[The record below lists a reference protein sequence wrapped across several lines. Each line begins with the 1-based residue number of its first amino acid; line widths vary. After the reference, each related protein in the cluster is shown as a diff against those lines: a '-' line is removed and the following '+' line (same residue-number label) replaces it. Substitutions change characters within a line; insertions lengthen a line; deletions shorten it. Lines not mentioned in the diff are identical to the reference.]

1 MRRFLGPGQ
10 AGKLLSVVFAFVAMV
25 TANII
30 GARHFSRWDM
40 TENKRYSLSRPTIE
54 TLHSLP
60 GTMEVWVL
68 MGPGDPLGESVKQLL
83 VSYRAE
89 TDKLDVK
96 YIDPDRDTAKFED
109 VKRRF
114 HIEAGRT
121 EDGRLVADAVIVV
134 AREDKHWFV
143 TASDLFE
150 VSGTSEGRAKPREE
164 EAVTGA
170 IRNVLGGQKSVLC
183 FSVGHGEMS
192 LDDGTD
198 RGLGQL
204 RTLLEKDN
212 YTVHPVDT
220 TAPGAERVWE
230 GCDVA
235 VVAGPRGPWK
245 KEEAEALRTFAMS
258 GGNVLVGV
266 SPITGDSPTG
276 MQSAG
281 LDSVLSP
288 FGVKL
293 EDALAVERDPK
304 RVIEGEGLGFYAEVR
319 PHAVTSGLL
328 PSEDG
333 QKTTPRVKVKF
344 ARALRHSSEPGAA
357 SALDLLATTDQ
368 AFGVT
373 DVSGAASWSGPPERK
388 GTDVPGPV
396 ILAMASE
403 RPKLTANAPHG
414 PRMIVMAS
422 ASFFVGQNWR
432 ETLADRGAALF
443 LDSVVS
449 WLAAKPVVLDI
460 PERQSLSLG
469 VKMDEASISDV
480 RRYVLIYMPLA
491 IAILGGTILYLRKKG
506 EGGTKKAKTS
516 GAPAPKDTK
525 KRKKKDASS
534 EASKDKDAES

>member
-1 MRRFLGPGQ
+1 MAPKDGTKKERSRFRFLGPGQ

-54 TLHSLP
+54 TLRSLP
-60 GTMEVWVL
+60 GTMEIWVL
-68 MGPGDPLGESVKQLL
+68 MGPGDPLGESVKQLM

-89 TDKLDVK
+89 TDRLDVK

-134 AREDKHWFV
+134 ARDDKHWFV

-150 VSGTSEGRAKPREE
+150 VSGTNEGRAKPREE

-170 IRNVLGGQKSVLC
+170 IRNVLGGKKSVLC

-204 RTLLEKDN
+204 RTLLAKDN
-212 YTVHPVDT
+212 YAVQPVDT
-220 TAPGAERVWE
+220 TVQGAEHAWD

-235 VVAGPRGPWK
+235 VIAGPRGPWK
-245 KEEAEALRTFAMS
+245 KEEADALRTYAMS
-258 GGNVLVGV
+258 GGNVLLGV
-266 SPITGDSPTG
+266 SPITADAPTG

-281 LDSVLSP
+281 LERVLAP
-288 FGVKL
+288 FGMKL

-304 RVIEGEGLGFYAEVR
+304 KVLEGEGLGFYAEVR
-319 PHAVTSGLL
+319 PHAVTAGLL

-344 ARALRHSSEPGAA
+344 ARALLHVSEAGSA
-357 SALDLLATTDQ
+357 SALDLLATSDK

-373 DVSGAASWSGPPERK
+373 DVSGAANWNGAPDK
-388 GTDVPGPV
+388 KATDVPGPV
-396 ILAMASE
+396 VLAMASE

-443 LDSVVS
+443 LDSAVS
-449 WLAAKPVVLDI
+449 WLAAKPEVLDI

-469 VKMDEASISDV
+469 VKMSEASIADV

-491 IAILGGTILYLRKKG
+491 IAVLGGTILYLRRKG
-506 EGGTKKAKTS
+506 EAEKKPKT
-516 GAPAPKDTK
+516 
-525 KRKKKDASS
+525 KRKKS
-534 EASKDKDAES
+534 

>member
-1 MRRFLGPGQ
+1 MAGEKAKRRFHFLGPGQ

-25 TANII
+25 TANVI

-40 TENKRYSLSRPTIE
+40 TESKRYSLSRPTVE
-54 TLHSLP
+54 TLRSLP
-60 GTMEVWVL
+60 GTLEIWVL

-96 YIDPDRDTAKFED
+96 YIDPDRDVAKFED

-150 VSGTSEGRAKPREE
+150 VSGTKEGRAKPREE

-170 IRNVLGGQKSVLC
+170 IRNVLGGKKSVLC
-183 FSVGHGEMS
+183 FSTGHGEMS

-212 YTVHPVDT
+212 YTVHPVDG
-220 TAPGAERVWE
+220 TAANGAEAARVWE

-235 VVAGPRGPWK
+235 VIAGPRGPWK
-245 KEEAEALRTFAMS
+245 KEEAEALRTYAMS
-258 GGNVLVGV
+258 GGNVLLGV
-266 SPITGDSPTG
+266 SPITGDSPSG

-281 LDSVLSP
+281 LERVLAP

-304 RVIEGEGLGFYAEVR
+304 KVLEGEGLGFYAEVR
-319 PHAVTSGLL
+319 PHAVTTGLL

-344 ARALRHSSEPGAA
+344 ARALRHVSEDGSA

-373 DVSGAASWSGPPERK
+373 DVSGAANWNGPPDK
-388 GTDVPGPV
+388 KVTDVPGPV
-396 ILAMASE
+396 ILATASE
-403 RPKLTANAPHG
+403 RPRLTANAPHG

-443 LDSVVS
+443 LDSAVS
-449 WLAAKPVVLDI
+449 WLAAKPEVLDI

-469 VKMDEASISDV
+469 VKMDEASIADV
-480 RRYVLIYMPLA
+480 RRYVLVYMPLA
-491 IAILGGTILYLRKKG
+491 IAVLGGTILYLRRKG
-506 EGGTKKAKTS
+506 EGQKSKK
-516 GAPAPKDTK
+516 PKP
-525 KRKKKDASS
+525 KRKKT
-534 EASKDKDAES
+534 